1 MTPRAV
7 ISGHYLLFVKG
18 GSFFMSQN
26 NVFDYFNKQANWS
39 FDQYGIVSE
48 SLTDWDLIDLI
59 KRFATPDSRILD
71 LGTAGGEKVI
81 ANYPVCAEI
90 LATDYSPEMI
100 RTACKNL
107 EKSGRTD
114 ITFKVMDNLNMDV
127 PDNYFDI
134 VTARHTITAPDQ
146 IIRCLKPGGLLLIRG
161 VDKYD
166 CHALKMVFGRGQGFD
181 DPVPVS
187 ITDYEAVLGAG
198 FAGVELV
205 PIHEREYFK
214 DRESFKS
221 FLQRVPILNVCDEDR
236 TIEDDLL
243 DKYIRANTFGGMIR
257 LLRRCYGITARK
269 PE

>member
-1 MTPRAV
+1 
-7 ISGHYLLFVKG
+7 
-18 GSFFMSQN
+18 MSQN
-26 NVFDYFNKQANWS
+26 NVFDYFNNQANWS

-146 IIRCLKPGGLLLIRG
+146 IIRCLKPRGLLLIRG

-166 CHALKMVFGRGQGFD
+166 CWDLKKTVGYGQGFD
-181 DPVPVS
+181 DPVPIS
-187 ITDYEAVLGAG
+187 IVDYENVLSAG
-198 FAGVELV
+198 FRDVELV
-205 PIHEREYFK
+205 PIHEREFYKDAATFK
-214 DRESFKS
+214 A
-221 FLQRVPILNVCDEDR
+221 FLKVVPILDHMPEDEV
-236 TIEDDLL
+236 L
-243 DKYIRANTFGGMIR
+243 DGYIARNTCSGRVRLIR
-257 LLRRCYGITARK
+257 RYYGITARK
-269 PE
+269 